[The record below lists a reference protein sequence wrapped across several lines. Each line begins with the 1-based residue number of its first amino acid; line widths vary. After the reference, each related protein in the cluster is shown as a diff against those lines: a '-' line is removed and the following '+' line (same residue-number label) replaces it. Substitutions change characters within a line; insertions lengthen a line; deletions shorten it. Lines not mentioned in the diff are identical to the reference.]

1 MSCRNRSLEVRP
13 VSLLAD
19 DALTSL
25 KDPLR
30 APETQSAPILVPA
43 PRRAN
48 SHAGAILDD
57 LVLTPFASLHAR
69 RLHPGPSRIQDVG

>member
-30 APETQSAPILVPA
+30 APETQSAPILVPT
-43 PRRAN
+43 PQRQQPSGR
-48 SHAGAILDD
+48 ILDD

-69 RLHPGPSRIQDVG
+69 RLHPSPSRIQDVG